1 MPACVGSY
9 HSRMPETPE
18 QKPAHAL
25 EAPESER
32 VSHAVSRDPITV
44 TSSAAR
50 WLAPLAVVI
59 SLIAAGL
66 AAWSLMKA
74 PAANNASVVPGGNA
88 DPKVTVCNAFQKV
101 VTAVS
106 LQTHTDLGQEPV
118 PQLAVAG
125 NARLALLGGGQYL
138 LARIPAGTPSELAD
152 TVRGFA
158 GNLEE
163 IGMNYLAGVADSD
176 QAQINLQAD
185 SQGQSA
191 KIVGM
196 CK

>member
-1 MPACVGSY
+1 MT
-9 HSRMPETPE
+9 ETPE

-25 EAPESER
+25 EAPEPER
-32 VSHAVSRDPITV
+32 VAHAVSRDPITLN
-44 TSSAAR
+44 SSSAR
-50 WLAPLAVVI
+50 WLAPLATVI

-66 AAWSLMKA
+66 AAWALLKA
-74 PAANNASVVPGGNA
+74 PAANNASAIPGGNA
-88 DPKVTVCNAFQKV
+88 DPKATVCNAFQKV

-138 LARIPAGTPSELAD
+138 LGRIPAGAPAELAD
-152 TVRGFA
+152 AVRGFA
-158 GNLEE
+158 ANLEE
-163 IGMNYLAGVADSD
+163 IGMNYLSGVADTD

>member
-1 MPACVGSY
+1 MT
-9 HSRMPETPE
+9 ETPE
-18 QKPAHAL
+18 QKPAPAL
-25 EAPESER
+25 EAHESER
-32 VSHAVSRDPITV
+32 VSHAVSRDPITLN
-44 TSSAAR
+44 SSSAR

-66 AAWSLMKA
+66 AAWSLAKA
-74 PAANNASVVPGGNA
+74 PAANNASAIPGGDS
-88 DPKVTVCNAFQKV
+88 DPKATVCNAFQKV

-138 LARIPAGTPSELAD
+138 LARIPAGAPSELAD
-152 TVRGFA
+152 AVRSFA
-158 GNLEE
+158 NNLEE
-163 IGMNYLAGVADSD
+163 VGMNYLAGVADGD
-176 QAQINLQAD
+176 PAQVNLQAD
-185 SQGQSA
+185 SQAASA
-191 KIVGM
+191 KIVDM

>member
-1 MPACVGSY
+1 MTQ
-9 HSRMPETPE
+9 TPE
-18 QKPAHAL
+18 QHPDHPL
-25 EAPESER
+25 EAPEHE
-32 VSHAVSRDPITV
+32 AVSRGVSREPITV
-44 TSSAAR
+44 KSSSAG

-66 AAWSLMKA
+66 AAWALMKA
-74 PAANNASVVPGGNA
+74 PANKSASAEPVIEG
-88 DPKVTVCNAFQKV
+88 DPKATVCEAFQKV

-106 LQTHTDLGQEPV
+106 LQTHTDLGNEPV

-138 LARIPAGTPSELAD
+138 LSRIPAGTPPELAD
-152 TVRGFA
+152 AVRGFA
-158 GNLEE
+158 TNLEQ
-163 IGMNYLAGVADSD
+163 IGMNYLAGVADTD
-176 QAQINLQAD
+176 QAQIDLQAD
-185 SQGQSA
+185 SQGASA

>member
-1 MPACVGSY
+1 MT
-9 HSRMPETPE
+9 ETPD

-25 EAPESER
+25 EATEPET
-32 VSHAVSRDPITV
+32 VSRGVSRNPITV
-44 TSSAAR
+44 NSSSAN

-66 AAWSLMKA
+66 AAWALMKA
-74 PAANNASVVPGGNA
+74 PAKNDAAVGPLVSG
-88 DPKVTVCNAFQKV
+88 DPKTVVCTAFQKV

-138 LARIPAGTPSELAD
+138 LGRIPAGTPPELAD
-152 TVRGFA
+152 AVRGFA
-158 GNLEE
+158 TNLEQ
-163 IGMNYLAGVADSD
+163 IGMNYLAGVADAD
-176 QAQINLQAD
+176 QAQVNLQAD
-185 SQGQSA
+185 SQADSS

>member
-1 MPACVGSY
+1 MT
-9 HSRMPETPE
+9 ETPE

-25 EAPESER
+25 EAHGSEV
-32 VSHAVSRDPITV
+32 VSRGISRDPITV

-74 PAANNASVVPGGNA
+74 PAANNASAVPGGNA
-88 DPKVTVCNAFQKV
+88 DPRVTVCTAFQKV

-138 LARIPAGTPSELAD
+138 LARIPAGTSPELAD
-152 TVRGFA
+152 AVRGFA
-158 GNLEE
+158 ANLEE
-163 IGMNYLAGVADSD
+163 IGMNYLAGVADTD
-176 QAQINLQAD
+176 QGQINLQAD
-185 SQGQSA
+185 SQAASA
-191 KIVGM
+191 KIVAM